1 MEPIK
6 ENKWAS
12 KIRPLSLL
20 FLNLFVAFLTIADGN
35 MHWDELH
42 FTVAKEYI
50 SLYQYLLLLAYSFY
64 FGGRSVE
71 KVSQILKSN
80 KEGKK

>member
-1 MEPIK
+1 MA

-20 FLNLFVAFLTIADGN
+20 FLTLFVAFLAIADGN
-35 MHWDELH
+35 MHWDDLH

-50 SLYQYLLLLAYSFY
+50 SLFQSLLFLAYSFY
-64 FGGRSVE
+64 FGGRSLE
-71 KVSQILKSN
+71 KIANIKKEADNKKS
-80 KEGKK
+80 